1 MANVFKSNVFSSIGV
16 TSSSVYTCPSATQT
30 TVIGLSIANRT
41 GAEVTANVIVT
52 SGATSAFLACLAP
65 VSPGQTFI
73 PVGGD
78 QKLVLED
85 SDFISVQ
92 SSAASS
98 LDAII
103 SVLEIS

>member
-16 TSSSVYTCPSATQT
+16 TSSPIYTCPSATQT

-41 GAEVTANVIVT
+41 GVEVTANVTVT
-52 SGATSAFLACLAP
+52 SGATTAFLACLAP

-73 PVGGD
+73 PIGGD
-78 QKLVLED
+78 QKLVLEAT
-85 SDFISVQ
+85 DFISLQ

-98 LDAII
+98 LDTII